1 MLEAKLYLGHEKENC
16 IKQST
21 TEIILAKKVMPAKR
35 KKIYK
40 HFLKNVPMQL
50 YNVDNFLKFQ
60 KSVQKIF
67 SKMAGNK
74 VNLPF
79 DAE

>member
-1 MLEAKLYLGHEKENC
+1 
-16 IKQST
+16 
-21 TEIILAKKVMPAKR
+21 MPAKR

-40 HFLKNVPMQL
+40 HFLKNGPMQL

-67 SKMAGNK
+67 FQNGRQ
-74 VNLPF
+74 
-79 DAE
+79 